1 MYLELGALDGMR
13 YSNTYVFNK
22 VLGWKGVLLEL
33 RHDNFAK
40 MVTTRP
46 DEIALINAGVCD
58 KPQTLHAVYSADTAV
73 GGIYEFAAPS
83 FQQKWWKG
91 IDLDNDSRVQTI
103 ECNALDTLLLKYAP
117 EITHFDFLS
126 LDVEGAEYA
135 VLESIDW
142 DRTQFGIIL
151 VEADKHNA
159 MKNMAI
165 RQFLEM
171 EEYRYLFEYQRSS
184 WFVNAYFNKIYQDL
198 LYDT

>member
-1 MYLELGALDGMR
+1 M
-13 YSNTYVFNK
+13 
-22 VLGWKGVLLEL
+22 
-33 RHDNFAK
+33 
-40 MVTTRP
+40 
-46 DEIALINAGVCD
+46 
-58 KPQTLHAVYSADTAV
+58 
-73 GGIYEFAAPS
+73 
-83 FQQKWWKG
+83 
-91 IDLDNDSRVQTI
+91 DNDSRVKTI
-103 ECNALDTLLLKYAP
+103 ECSTLDTLLLKYAP

-151 VEADKHNA
+151 VEADEHNT
-159 MKNMAI
+159 MKNMAM